1 MSVVK
6 PVQYNSQ
13 SCPNVNELVNVT
25 LFYNNI
31 GRNKQKKEQR
41 FICTHMDSCCVS
53 ITDSSCLRSSILR
66 IQGIR

>member
-13 SCPNVNELVNVT
+13 TCPNVNDLVNIT
-25 LFYNNI
+25 LFYNI
-31 GRNKQKKEQR
+31 GRNKQRKEQR
-41 FICTHMDSCCVS
+41 FICTHMDSCGVS

-66 IQGIR
+66 IQGNR